1 MSSSPIQDSDHPPR
15 SGRWCVFVTS
25 DGVRGCTG
33 SFRWKWRALMEV
45 HSKRRYWPGEKQVD
59 LVFVPKVNLLREPA
73 EIDVDRHPDGT
84 PYTDEDYPRALGAGD
99 LGAAFRAG
107 WNASELSSVEA
118 NDEYVGQEFARWLT
132 TNYRPQAQLVV
143 DFVLKLEAENERLRR
158 ELDEAQLRSI
168 EARNPG
174 IDMDEVRR
182 LRASGDSVTRPE
194 RVRTAE
200 FEKNLRKVTPARE
213 GDGC

>member
-132 TNYRPQAQLVV
+132 T
-143 DFVLKLEAENERLRR
+143 K
-158 ELDEAQLRSI
+158 
-168 EARNPG
+168 ARNPG